1 MPRPRVGRFYPVGT
15 KSVAIKCVFGDMKRF
30 VFLAIVGLIYANNPP
45 TCADRFKIS
54 LCRLRKTND
63 FNFSIKK
70 LSNENSVPVCF
81 VNGEPDIQSVS
92 EIAEVTGKS
101 EHPVS
106 FDISGRNLI
115 IENDGTVT
123 IDNENVED
131 RFYVSAVSLTPFPPV
146 VLAYNRDWIAY
157 VPYKAKDTWIH
168 AEKDG
173 FTITHS
179 DEWFQKRYEDACKG
193 TASKKR

>member
-1 MPRPRVGRFYPVGT
+1 
-15 KSVAIKCVFGDMKRF
+15 MKRF

-106 FDISGRNLI
+106 FDISGDNLI
-115 IENDGTVT
+115 IESDGTVT

-131 RFYVSAVSLTPFPPV
+131 RFYVSAVSRETFFPV
-146 VLAYNRDWIAY
+146 VFDNTNNTDRQTAC
-157 VPYKAKDTWIH
+157 VPYT
-168 AEKDG
+168 AENPCDKTDENG
-173 FTITHS
+173 FEI
-179 DEWFQKRYEDACKG
+179 F
-193 TASKKR
+193 